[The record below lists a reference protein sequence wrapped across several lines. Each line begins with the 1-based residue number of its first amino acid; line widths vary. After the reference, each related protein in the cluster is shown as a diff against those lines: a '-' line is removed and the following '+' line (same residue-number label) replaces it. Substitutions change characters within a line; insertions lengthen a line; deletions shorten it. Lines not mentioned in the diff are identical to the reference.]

1 MQVNPIVPVSPPQ
14 SADSPQA
21 DIQPEKTAAN
31 ALGADPSAAVPLA
44 ARTLEPAPA
53 LRPTL
58 QDRIDMTRCLLQLRV

>member
-14 SADSPQA
+14 SADRPQA
-21 DIQPEKTAAN
+21 DPQPAKTAAN
-31 ALGADPSAAVPLA
+31 ALGADPSAPVPLVSKP
-44 ARTLEPAPA
+44 LEPAPP